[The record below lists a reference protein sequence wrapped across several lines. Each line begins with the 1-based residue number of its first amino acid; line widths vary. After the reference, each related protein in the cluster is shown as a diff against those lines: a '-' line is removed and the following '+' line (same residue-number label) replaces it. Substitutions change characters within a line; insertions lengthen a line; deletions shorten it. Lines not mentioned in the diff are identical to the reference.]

1 MAALLQADHLAAGYG
16 PAEVLFDVDLTIGEG
31 EVVTLLGRNG
41 MGKTTT
47 IRVLMGLLEPRGGM
61 ARFAG
66 VSLAGLPPYR
76 IAQLGL
82 GLVPEGRQIFPT
94 LTVEENLVATAAAR
108 FGPPR
113 WRLKDVYQ
121 MFPSL
126 AERRRNMGN
135 ELSGGEQQMLAIG
148 RSLMTNP
155 KLLILDEATEG
166 LAPLIR
172 AEIWASLKRLK
183 SEGQAI
189 LLVDKHIDA
198 LLKLADRHVVI
209 EKGYVVW
216 SGSSAALAS
225 DPTVRQRYLQ
235 V

>member
-1 MAALLQADHLAAGYG
+1 MLTVEKLKAAYGAAQ
-16 PAEVLFDVDLTIGEG
+16 VLFDVSFFVGEG

-47 IRVLMGLLEPRGGM
+47 ISAIMGLLPVAGGRI
-61 ARFAG
+61 AFDGAG
-66 VSLAGLPPYR
+66 LNGLPPHR
-76 IAQLGL
+76 IAQAGL

-94 LTVEENLVATAAAR
+94 LNVEENLVATAAAR

-113 WRLKDVYQ
+113 WQLNDIYQ

-172 AEIWASLKRLK
+172 NEIWASLKRLK
-183 SEGQAI
+183 AEGQAI

-216 SGSSAALAS
+216 SGSSTALAA